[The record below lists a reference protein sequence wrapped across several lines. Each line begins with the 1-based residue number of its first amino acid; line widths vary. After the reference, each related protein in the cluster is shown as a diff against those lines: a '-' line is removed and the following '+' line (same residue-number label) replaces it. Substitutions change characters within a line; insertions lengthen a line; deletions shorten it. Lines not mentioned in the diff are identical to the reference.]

1 MSRVRLVKAYLTAI
15 RRNWAVVSVLL
26 VGLLMLGGVL
36 ASIQALWTRNHSV
49 GSSIRED
56 ALWAT
61 YQTDREA
68 VKLSE
73 ALHEAIDHPTD
84 FDTAKLALRFDI
96 LYSRHEVMEDADFPA
111 KFRNDPRLDELTE
124 DVGRILHRLV
134 PIFDRIATGER
145 LEPIA
150 LTALEREAGTLNEAT
165 ERLLSA
171 TQHVQA
177 GLQTDERIETSRI
190 YAMLGGAIAAMTLA
204 MSAVIAMIWRQ
215 VRQLEI
221 ARFKL
226 QRLSEE
232 LAQSAASAEAGAKA
246 KSAFLATM
254 SHEIRTPL
262 NGIIGMAE
270 LLAATPLD
278 AGQRDRLGTIRQC
291 SDGLVTL
298 INDILDFSKLE
309 SGKIDLEHRPMDL
322 GEVIDG
328 VVDMFAP
335 KADSKGIELVACHP
349 SGQWLTDPTRFRQI
363 LVNLVGNAVK
373 FTDRGAVAI
382 RVFSTHPSGGD
393 EGLRVVV
400 EDTGIGISRDNQ
412 KRLFREFTQAD
423 ASINRR
429 YGGSGL
435 GLAITRR
442 IVEALGGEIRVES
455 LEGKGTTFWCEIPAE
470 KVDER
475 DLPPTAPM
483 LDVRVEAAAPLVAGV
498 LERGLV
504 LLGHGT
510 HRAVVPEGRRR
521 IVLYDVAA
529 FAHAMLAGR
538 SDRTS
543 EVVVFG
549 HGASAFAAEAAEV
562 VEGAMT
568 SRRLARLLAHLE
580 AGTRWGGDRSPFAGE
595 AVPARPIGHGRVLVA
610 EDNLVNQT
618 VAKGL
623 LARLGFTV
631 EVVGDGARAVERLER
646 EHFDAVLM
654 DMQMPVMDGLEAT
667 RRIRAAEAASGR
679 TRVPIVGL
687 TANAFASDREA
698 CLAAGMDDFVTKPV
712 TLDKLAEALAGLGS
726 AEAPAPT
733 AVPATAGDAAGSDAP
748 VPVLDRAH
756 RDGLAEVLGAEGLA
770 ELTAVFRDDADRLVE
785 DIAAARVAGDREGVR
800 RALHTLKGAAANVG
814 LSGVVAAVDE
824 VRAAGGI
831 DCPDAT
837 GRLAAALL
845 VGWRALVEDGAAAND
860 AQAAQASRRA

>member
-49 GSSIRED
+49 GTSIRED

-73 ALHEAIDHPTD
+73 VLHEAIDHPAD
-84 FDTAKLALRFDI
+84 FDRAQLALRFDI

-111 KFRNDPRLDELTE
+111 KFRNDPRLGELTE
-124 DVGRILHRLV
+124 EVGRILHRLV
-134 PIFDRIATGER
+134 PTFDRIAAGER
-145 LEPIA
+145 LDPEA
-150 LTALEREAGTLNEAT
+150 LTALSREVGTLNVAT
-165 ERLLSA
+165 ERLLSE

-177 GLQTDERIETSRI
+177 GLQADERIETSQI

-232 LAQSAASAEAGAKA
+232 LAQSAASAQAGAKA

-291 SDGLVTL
+291 SDGLITL

-309 SGKIDLEHRPMDL
+309 SGKIDLESRPMDL

-349 SGQWLTDPTRFRQI
+349 SGHWLTDPTRFRQI

-373 FTDRGAVAI
+373 FTDHGTVAI
-382 RVFSTHPSGGD
+382 RVFTASRSRGPD
-393 EGLRVVV
+393 ALRVVI
-400 EDTGIGISRDNQ
+400 EDTGIGISRENQ

-442 IVEALGGEIRVES
+442 IVQALGGEIRVES
-455 LEGKGTTFWCEIPAE
+455 REGQGTTFWFEIPAE
-470 KVDER
+470 KVVEHDAA
-475 DLPPTAPM
+475 PTAPS
-483 LDVRVEAAAPLVAGV
+483 LDVRVEAAAPLVASV
-498 LERGLV
+498 VERGLV
-504 LLGHGT
+504 LLGHGV
-510 HRAVVPEGRRR
+510 HRAVAPQGRRR
-521 IVLYDVAA
+521 IVLYDVGA
-529 FAHAMLAGR
+529 FAQAVLAGR
-538 SDRTS
+538 SDRAS

-549 HGASAFAAEAAEV
+549 HGANAFAGEAAEV

-580 AGTRWGGDRSPFAGE
+580 AGTRWGGDRSPFVGE
-595 AVPARPIGHGRVLVA
+595 AILTRPVGSGRVLVA

-631 EVVGDGARAVERLER
+631 EVVGDGAQAVERIAR
-646 EHFDAVLM
+646 QRFDAVLM

-667 RRIRAAEAASGR
+667 RRIRADEAATGR
-679 TRVPIVGL
+679 PRVPIVGL

-698 CLAAGMDDFVTKPV
+698 CLEAGMDDFVTKPV

-726 AEAPAPT
+726 AEAPETAAAPE
-733 AVPATAGDAAGSDAP
+733 TAGDEAVDVP
-748 VPVLDRAH
+748 HVPVLDRAH
-756 RDGLAEVLGAEGLA
+756 RDGLAEALGAEGLA
-770 ELTAVFRDDADRLVE
+770 ELTSVFRDDADRLVE
-785 DIAAARVAGDREGVR
+785 DIAAARAAGDREGVR
-800 RALHTLKGAAANVG
+800 KGLHTLKGAAANVG

-831 DCPDAT
+831 DCPDAS

-845 VGWRALVEDGAAAND
+845 VGWRALVEDDAAAS
-860 AQAAQASRRA
+860 AAEADQSSRRA